1 MGYCLWILWQSPN
14 AGGKMLMPNGLRP
27 EMQKWLETENGGVT
41 QFDGR
46 RQTKLFPMKAKKAC
60 EPATEDKTGT
70 YEWADA
76 TFNSQ
81 KGCVNNCEYGYCKL
95 RMAPLFKLMPAEGW
109 DHPEYRSHEWI
120 LKHMR
125 AKKIQQAHVIMYP
138 SMHDFTIDNI
148 ALGLWTLKA
157 LRDETKA
164 KLLLVSK
171 PHPFCIQQIFNLNLP
186 RDRVEFRFT
195 IGCWTNAVWNKWEPL
210 TPTIED
216 RKKCIDLCQNAG
228 YKVSISMEPLLETDP
243 KIIGEMIAY
252 FNVHNLESIWIGAMN
267 YVAAEIAPQLDY
279 ARIYTL
285 FKNEP
290 KVRWKESF
298 RKHLGGLN

>member
-1 MGYCLWILWQSPN
+1 LWQSAG
-14 AGGKMLMPNGLRP
+14 AGGELLMPNGLRP
-27 EMQKWLETENGGVT
+27 EMRRWLETENGGVT

-60 EPATEDKTGT
+60 EPAAEEKTGT
-70 YEWADA
+70 HEWSDE

-81 KGCVNNCEYGYCKL
+81 KGCTNNCDYGYCKL
-95 RMAPLFKLMPAEGW
+95 RMAPLFKLMPANGW

-120 LKHMR
+120 LKHIR

-138 SMHDFTIDNI
+138 SMHDYTLDNI
-148 ALGLWTLKA
+148 DLCLWTLQA

-164 KLLLVSK
+164 NLLLVSK
-171 PHPFCIQQIFNLNLP
+171 PQLFCIQQILNLSLP

-195 IGCWTNAVWNKWEPL
+195 IGCWTDPTWKRWEPL

-216 RKKCIDLCQNAG
+216 RKKAIAMCQEAG
-228 YKVSISMEPLLETDP
+228 YKVSISMEPLLETEP
-243 KIIGEMIAY
+243 KTITEMLSF
-252 FNVHNLESIWIGAMN
+252 FNVHQVDSIWIGAMN
-267 YVAAEIAPQLDY
+267 YVSADIAPKLDY
-279 ARIYTL
+279 AQIYSL

-298 RKHLGGLN
+298 RKHLGASN